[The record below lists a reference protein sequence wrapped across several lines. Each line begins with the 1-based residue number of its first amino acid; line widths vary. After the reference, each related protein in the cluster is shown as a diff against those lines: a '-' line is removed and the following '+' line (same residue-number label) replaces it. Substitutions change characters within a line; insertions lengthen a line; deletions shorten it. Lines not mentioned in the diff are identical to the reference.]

1 MLCLLLLLLFVLLC
15 PVPLPVSGFSLQPL
29 PREPGTYLKII
40 LAALAPSISAYF
52 LCVSFHFMN
61 FCIQTHT
68 HSSPLPPP
76 HTYMCSCFYYY
87 LYEFQAGLSFVLLLF
102 CRCCCCCCL
111 CQPGFYL
118 WPCTKE
124 IFCELTHLVA
134 CPTHTHTNTPTHI
147 DILIQSWESP
157 GCVHLRLVPGARCQT
172 LTAFNMHANFAL
184 PTASPVILPHALAT
198 LAYPP
203 FWQPCLPLSFPFL
216 FCDPFHWLPQFDF
229 RHKYSWIALN
239 AIAIC
244 AWLPPPPLLH
254 LFPFPLCLT
263 CATLSNPPWSCYC
276 HCDCVGD
283 GDGDG
288 NCVQY
293 LLFAICQLLRICLFH
308 R

>member
-157 GCVHLRLVPGARCQT
+157 GCVHLRLVPGAKRWPPSICMLILHSPLQVLLSCPT
-172 LTAFNMHANFAL
+172 LWQPL
-184 PTASPVILPHALAT
+184 PTPLSGNPVYLCHSPFYSAT
-198 LAYPP
+198 LSTGCLNLILGINIHESLSMRLRYVPG
-203 FWQPCLPLSFPFL
+203 CRLPLFSTF
-216 FCDPFHWLPQFDF
+216 
-229 RHKYSWIALN
+229 
-239 AIAIC
+239 
-244 AWLPPPPLLH
+244 
-254 LFPFPLCLT
+254 FPFP
-263 CATLSNPPWSCYC
+263 
-276 HCDCVGD
+276 
-283 GDGDG
+283 
-288 NCVQY
+288 
-293 LLFAICQLLRICLFH
+293 FA
-308 R
+308 